1 MQFVSLA
8 FRNAR
13 LSGASRKASNDF
25 EDARI
30 YQPLYELA
38 GNDLDQSVN
47 METILSELLNGC
59 VSNVKKLCGTVGTG
73 KTYLYCYD
81 RLSLGVFQIM
91 KALNFDVD
99 GFIDDNIEY
108 LIPKSEIKT
117 RPISPNTLD
126 GKLPQDS
133 TFIVCHDNHGVYL
146 EKKKQ
151 FKEFEEDGLRIV
163 KFTTEDFVAGLR
175 FENLFKQNF

>member
-1 MQFVSLA
+1 M
-8 FRNAR
+8 
-13 LSGASRKASNDF
+13 
-25 EDARI
+25 
-30 YQPLYELA
+30 
-38 GNDLDQSVN
+38 
-47 METILSELLNGC
+47 ILFELLNYC
-59 VSNVKKLCGTVGTG
+59 LSNVKNLCGAVGTG
-73 KTYLYCYD
+73 KNYLYCYD
-81 RLSLGVFQIM
+81 RLSLGVFQAM
-91 KALNFDVD
+91 RVLSFKVD

-108 LIPKSEIKT
+108 LIPKSGIKT
-117 RPISPNTLD
+117 IPVTPNTLD
-126 GKLPQDS
+126 LKVLHDS